1 MAVFVGF
8 HGAGVLEASLNALTP
23 GLFWQILE
31 SVILTQANSIAQREA
46 RAETAVGLTRLLA
59 ELPTLATDPARTATL
74 NTLITTIVELCEPL
88 RSAYA
93 VGVVG
98 GSGSGFVE
106 ERDTG
111 DMVVSCCCRVTRE
124 GRLLSSRSTILLH
137 VGGRS
142 TSRNFQHL
150 IFSNAAT

>member
-1 MAVFVGF
+1 MAIFVGF

-31 SVILTQANSIAQREA
+31 SVILTQANSIPQREA
-46 RAETAVGLTRLLA
+46 RVETAVGLTRLLA
-59 ELPTLATDPARTATL
+59 ELPTLVTDPARTATL

-111 DMVVSCCCRVTRE
+111 DMVVSCGVCVAAAARRRSGEGSGRVTC
-124 GRLLSSRSTILLH
+124 
-137 VGGRS
+137 
-142 TSRNFQHL
+142 
-150 IFSNAAT
+150 ATVAGLFLVTVAQSML